1 MVIRIVNVL
10 TNFTKIFGVLAAFS
24 ILLIMIMVSADVF
37 FRYVFNSPIMGAME
51 FSLMLMIAVVY
62 LGLGYTEISD
72 RHIVIDIL
80 YKKFNQK
87 YQRIISKINCII
99 LLVISTILFWHS
111 FADFLY
117 SFKINEI
124 LPGMAS
130 FPKYPS
136 KFCLSLGVLIY
147 IFVILSKLFSVRHN
161 DE

>member
-1 MVIRIVNVL
+1 MIDRFARIL
-10 TNFTKIFGVLAAFS
+10 KKFTKISGLLAAFS
-24 ILLIMIMVSADVF
+24 ILLIMISVSADVF
-37 FRYVFNSPIMGAME
+37 FRYVFNAPIMGAME

-72 RHIVIDIL
+72 RHIVIDL
-80 YKKFNQK
+80 FYKKLNLK
-87 YQRIISKINCII
+87 YQRIISKINCVI
-99 LLVISTILFWHS
+99 LLIITSILFWHS
-111 FADFLY
+111 FENFLY
-117 SFKINEI
+117 SFEINEI

-147 IFVILSKLFSVRHN
+147 ILVILSKLFSMKNN

>member
-1 MVIRIVNVL
+1 MVIRIANVL
-10 TNFTKIFGVLAAFS
+10 TKFTKIFGILAAFS

-117 SFKINEI
+117 SFKINEM

-130 FPKYPS
+130 FPKYPA
-136 KFCLSLGVLIY
+136 KFCLALGVLIY
-147 IFVILSKLFSVRHN
+147 IFVILSKLFSIRHN

>member
-1 MVIRIVNVL
+1 MVIRIANVL
-10 TNFTKIFGVLAAFS
+10 TKFTKIFGVLAAFS

-99 LLVISTILFWHS
+99 LLVISTILFWDS
-111 FADFLY
+111 FAVFLD

-147 IFVILSKLFSVRHN
+147 IFVILSKLFSIRHN

>member
-1 MVIRIVNVL
+1 MMFSIVSIL
-10 TNFTKIFGVLAAFS
+10 TKFTKMLGVLAAFS

-51 FSLMLMIAVVY
+51 FSLMLMISVIY

-72 RHIVIDIL
+72 RHIAIDL
-80 YKKFNQK
+80 FYKKLNLK
-87 YQRIISKINCII
+87 YQKIISKINCII
-99 LLVISTILFWHS
+99 LL
-111 FADFLY
+111 
-117 SFKINEI
+117 INEV

-147 IFVILSKLFSVRHN
+147 IFVILSKLFSRRNN

>member
-1 MVIRIVNVL
+1 MMNSIVSIL
-10 TNFTKIFGVLAAFS
+10 TNFTKMLGVLAAFS

-51 FSLMLMIAVVY
+51 FSLMLMIAVIY

-72 RHIVIDIL
+72 RHIVIDL
-80 YKKFNQK
+80 FYKKLNLK
-87 YQRIISKINCII
+87 YQRIITKINCII
-99 LLVISTILFWHS
+99 LLIISSILFWHS

-117 SFKINEI
+117 SFRINEI

-147 IFVILSKLFSVRHN
+147 IFVLLSKLFSRGNN

>member
-1 MVIRIVNVL
+1 MIDRFARIVKK
-10 TNFTKIFGVLAAFS
+10 FTKIFGLLAAFS
-24 ILLIMIMVSADVF
+24 ILLIMISVSADVF

-72 RHIVIDIL
+72 RHIVINL
-80 YKKFNQK
+80 FYKKLNLK
-87 YQRIISKINCII
+87 YQRIISKINCVI
-99 LLVISTILFWHS
+99 LLIITSILFWHS
-111 FADFLY
+111 FENFLY
-117 SFKINEI
+117 SFEINEI

-147 IFVILSKLFSVRHN
+147 ILVILSKLFSMKNN

>member
-1 MVIRIVNVL
+1 MIDRFARIL
-10 TNFTKIFGVLAAFS
+10 KKFTKIFGLLAAFS
-24 ILLIMIMVSADVF
+24 ILLIMISVSADVF

-72 RHIVIDIL
+72 RHIVIDL
-80 YKKFNQK
+80 FYKKLNLK
-87 YQRIISKINCII
+87 YQRIISKINCVI
-99 LLVISTILFWHS
+99 LLIISSILFWHS

-117 SFKINEI
+117 SFEINEI

-147 IFVILSKLFSVRHN
+147 ILVILSKLFSMKNN